1 VFLLKIGRNASGN
14 LGGFEAMTS
23 TREQAAQYFS
33 GREGARKFAF
43 SKIWGDEL
51 HDVFSDVAP
60 YYDVASNVASL
71 GLCKTW
77 RRKFVNS
84 VEIRPGDEVLDLCA
98 GTNAVGIALLRREP
112 RARVRALDRSKEMQE
127 VGGQIA
133 RDQGF
138 EIESHIGDAHKLPFA
153 DESFDIV
160 TLQWASRHLQVVEV
174 FSEVRR
180 VLKPGGTFYHCDMLR
195 PENQIVRALYS
206 AYLKFCV
213 SATALIFRSGAA
225 AWRCRDYFVQAIEMF
240 YSTRELSEMLE
251 HLGFTDVSSDDAIG
265 GFMATH
271 RARKP
276 GPTAV

>member
-1 VFLLKIGRNASGN
+1 
-14 LGGFEAMTS
+14 MTS
-23 TREQAAQYFS
+23 TQGHAAQDFS
-33 GREGARKFAF
+33 GREVARKFAF

-77 RRKFVNS
+77 RRKFVNA

-112 RARVRALDRSKEMQE
+112 AARVRALDRSKEMQE

-153 DESFDIV
+153 DDSFDIV

-195 PENQIVRALYS
+195 PENQIVQVLYS
-206 AYLKFCV
+206 AYLRFCLW
-213 SATALIFRSGAA
+213 ATATIFRSGAA
-225 AWRCRDYFVQAIEMF
+225 AWSCREYFVQAIEMF
-240 YSTRELSEMLE
+240 YSTRELNEMLE
-251 HLGFTDVSSDDAIG
+251 HLGFTEVSSEDAIG
-265 GFMATH
+265 GFMAMH
-271 RARKP
+271 RARKAKP
-276 GPTAV
+276 ASV